1 MRILSHI
8 SQSHYMKKTF
18 EEYAK
23 GRNKL
28 ETPDS
33 YKDLISALTGYH
45 FYMLDISEVCSFNGY
60 GPAVGYRSMEADL
73 CETRWRHAD
82 NLDIKEQT

>member
-28 ETPDS
+28 ETINS
-33 YKDLISALTGYH
+33 YKDLISALIGHH
-45 FYMLDISEVCSFNGY
+45 FYMLDISEVDSFTGY
-60 GPAVGYRSMEADL
+60 GGDILFGSIEPDL
-73 CETRWRHAD
+73 CRARWKYTHS
-82 NLDIKEQT
+82 LDID